1 MSVKNDLTQIKNEF
15 NKDGQILESAFRFE
29 ILLRRYRK
37 SLIALLVLIVA
48 GAVYMG
54 VSSYL
59 TQQRHTKANAAFR
72 EITKAQT
79 PELLET
85 LKQNSP
91 TLYDFYLYTHNPS
104 EETLQDLMKSKN
116 ELIAQIATYE
126 HIQHRLDSL
135 LVSSTESSA
144 PANATNPSEVFA
156 SLPPLQDKTLQQWLL
171 LQEAAILL
179 QKGYKQEAREKL
191 MLLDENSDFA
201 HMGKALRHYQ
211 K

>member
-85 LKQNSP
+85 LKQ
-91 TLYDFYLYTHNPS
+91 
-104 EETLQDLMKSKN
+104 
-116 ELIAQIATYE
+116 IAQRSMIF
-126 HIQHRLDSL
+126 I
-135 LVSSTESSA
+135 STRTI
-144 PANATNPSEVFA
+144 PARRHS
-156 SLPPLQDKTLQQWLL
+156 KT
-171 LQEAAILL
+171 
-179 QKGYKQEAREKL
+179 
-191 MLLDENSDFA
+191 
-201 HMGKALRHYQ
+201 
-211 K
+211 

>member
-91 TLYDFYLYTHNPS
+91 TLYDFYLY
-104 EETLQDLMKSKN
+104 
-116 ELIAQIATYE
+116 I
-126 HIQHRLDSL
+126 DSL
-135 LVSSTESSA
+135 LGDFAESSA
-144 PANATNPSEVFA
+144 PSSPANPSEVFA